1 MATSS
6 VQARTGQMGLLARLR
21 HGKGLTQA
29 QWENIEGWFWIS
41 PWVIGLIFF
50 TIGPIIASF
59 ILSFTSWDIVRP
71 ARWVGLA
78 NYKEIFTADAD
89 FRQALKVTVTWAA
102 VMLPI
107 HLILGIALSLL
118 LNIKVRG
125 MNIYRTLFYLP
136 SVLPAVA
143 TTLLW
148 VWIFNADFGIIN
160 WVLKQIGIEGP
171 RWFESRIW
179 ALRGLMIMS
188 LWGVGGGAII
198 YLAGLQNIPPHL
210 YEAAEIDG
218 AGTWRRFWHI
228 TLPMLSPTIFFMLV
242 MGLIGSFQVFATAF
256 VATAGGP
263 MKSTLFYMLYLYNM
277 AFQSFRMGY
286 GSALAWILAIIILIC
301 TLLVFKTQALWVY
314 YEAEQAPQKKRRE
327 VRWRKK

>member
-1 MATSS
+1 MAP
-6 VQARTGQMGLLARLR
+6 RK
-21 HGKGLTQA
+21 KGLTQV

-50 TIGPIIASF
+50 TVGPIIASL

-71 ARWVGLA
+71 ARWVGLE
-78 NYKEIFTADAD
+78 NYREIFTADAD
-89 FRQALKVTVTWAA
+89 FRQALKVTITWAA
-102 VMLPI
+102 VMLPTSMV
-107 HLILGIALSLL
+107 LSVALSLL
-118 LNIKVRG
+118 LNLKVKG
-125 MNIYRTLFYLP
+125 MNVYRTLFYLP

-148 VWIFNADFGIIN
+148 VWVFNPDFGIIN
-160 WVLKQIGIEGP
+160 WVLQQVGIAEGP
-171 RWFESRIW
+171 RWFESRVW

-188 LWGVGGGAII
+188 LWGIGGGAII

-218 AGTWRRFWHI
+218 ANIWHRFRHI
-228 TLPMLSPTIFFMLV
+228 TLPMLSPTLFFTLV
-242 MGLIGSFQVFATAF
+242 MGLIGSFQVFTTAF

-263 MKSTLFYMLYLYNM
+263 MKSTLFYMLYLYTM

-286 GSALAWILAIIILIC
+286 GSALAWILAVLILAC
-301 TLLVFKTQALWVY
+301 TLVVFRTQALWVY
-314 YEAEQAPQKKRRE
+314 YESEQAAEKKKRR
-327 VRWRKK
+327 K